1 MVLQSPWGKRTQH
14 FLFNCTDQTIPDSKG
29 FYLGTSLTFRFSS
42 TLFSSLISGERQT
55 ACSFCAQISLTDWA
69 CAVLVLIVCLKAAR
83 LFPQSEQPWT
93 IRGADTFICRPP
105 SLAGIHNPS
114 VMTANYTRRLL
125 PVAFKWLY
133 DHFSEASLSV
143 RNDVLASCARVW
155 PLDCL
160 CKMWL
165 FATVSALTAQTAAV
179 AGCQHWPT
187 LPLGPL
193 SE

>member
-114 VMTANYTRRLL
+114 VMTANSQGDCCLL
-125 PVAFKWLY
+125 HLNDCMTIFLRPRCQSETMFLLHAQEF
-133 DHFSEASLSV
+133 DHWTVSV
-143 RNDVLASCARVW
+143 RCGYLQQSV
-155 PLDCL
+155 
-160 CKMWL
+160 
-165 FATVSALTAQTAAV
+165 
-179 AGCQHWPT
+179 H
-187 LPLGPL
+187 
-193 SE
+193 